1 MDLRRLVI
9 GFLILASCGISPDA
23 HYKSGRLL
31 LKKGKYNEAMREA
44 DAGFDTEHSWRFR
57 ILKADIVMRARSD
70 IKTAK
75 ELLSFT
81 PPPSPSDP
89 ESEARLLTDEAYLE
103 SLASHN
109 AKALV
114 MLQQALEIAK
124 PLVMPALEA
133 VIENRI
139 GLVAVQQA
147 RMDVAETAFRRVI
160 EL

>member
-81 PPPSPSDP
+81 PPPTDL
-89 ESEARLLTDEAYLE
+89 ESQARLLTDEAYLE

-114 MLQQALEIAK
+114 M
-124 PLVMPALEA
+124 
-133 VIENRI
+133 
-139 GLVAVQQA
+139 
-147 RMDVAETAFRRVI
+147 
-160 EL
+160 